1 MSRMKLALEVV
12 NNMRTLAESIEI
24 LVQAAESNN
33 TEEVKIEEELPTL
46 EEVRLSLAKLSQS
59 GKQKEVKDLITK
71 YGAKK
76 LSDIP
81 AEKYPELLKDAEEIQ

>member
-1 MSRMKLALEVV
+1 MSKIKIWSEVV
-12 NNMRTLAESIEI
+12 NDLKNLSDSLQDLIDV
-24 LVQAAESNN
+24 L
-33 TEEVKIEEELPTL
+33 EENKKDVKKELPTL
-46 EEVRLSLAKLSQS
+46 EEVRQHLASLSQS

-81 AEKYPELLKDAEEIQ
+81 AEKYTELLKDAEEIQ